1 MKFRRA
7 WNSPRPVTDRSP
19 RAYARARVLLCSAA
33 HVGTTCN
40 RLLEQ
45 KVVRRQPWTHGTA
58 LANLLLAAGCLLTP
72 VGTAAAQ
79 QGYPP
84 PPGSYDSEYTPP
96 PHRAEARGDT
106 MQGAQ
111 RHNGGSVLPGSAP
124 PLNAAA
130 RTEPLDSSTRFSAP
144 PPKARRSDDPS
155 AAAAQAAR
163 RSSAYAEPAG
173 GFVPTPPNSN
183 SPGGDYRVNGF
194 RPSAAPSGPDHQS
207 PPAYPGHQA
216 LPGRAAGHGA
226 GAPAPPGR
234 PAYPAPAGPATVR
247 SQLGD
252 STTRGFYPGPVDT
265 AGRPSGS
272 PQAADGA
279 AVFRPV
285 D

>member
-1 MKFRRA
+1 
-7 WNSPRPVTDRSP
+7 
-19 RAYARARVLLCSAA
+19 
-33 HVGTTCN
+33 
-40 RLLEQ
+40 
-45 KVVRRQPWTHGTA
+45 VVRRQPRTHGTA
-58 LANLLLAAGCLLTP
+58 LATLLLAAGCLLTP
-72 VGTAAAQ
+72 VGTVAAQ

-84 PPGSYDSEYTPP
+84 PPGSYNSEYTPP

-106 MQGAQ
+106 MQGAE
-111 RHNGGSVLPGSAP
+111 RYDGGSILPGSASP
-124 PLNAAA
+124 PNAAA

-144 PPKARRSDDPS
+144 LPKARHSDDPP

-163 RSSAYAEPAG
+163 RSSTYAEPAG

-207 PPAYPGHQA
+207 ALPAYPGHQA
-216 LPGRAAGHGA
+216 LPGRASGYGA

-247 SQLGD
+247 GHLGD

-265 AGRPSGS
+265 AGRPLGS